1 MLADLKDLGEVGGD
15 GAHLDAVAKVGSD
28 CHAVFALHRDNRATV
43 VRKDAHLEEEDEVE
57 VEVEVEVEERKKKTG
72 AEQIAISVVTSIS
85 DSGRKQL
92 TSVEGA
98 K

>member
-57 VEVEVEVEERKKKTG
+57 VEVEVEERKKKTG